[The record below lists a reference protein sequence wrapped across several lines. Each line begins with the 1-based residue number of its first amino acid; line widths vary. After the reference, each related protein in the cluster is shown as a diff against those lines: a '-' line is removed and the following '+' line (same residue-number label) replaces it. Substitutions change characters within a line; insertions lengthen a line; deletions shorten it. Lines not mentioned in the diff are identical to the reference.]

1 MWSVHTKQCLV
12 LFFSFFKVDIW
23 SVSRLAPTCN
33 FSPSFFLVLC
43 SSLHSQCSPHL
54 VLCMLNALLHTGLH
68 VLECFVFCFHFCFVV
83 QLFELLGSFLG
94 VLFHSLWKL
103 ETSWRLVLLRACARP
118 QGCLWRDLSGT
129 QEERD
134 KNEWKEKKWGERK
147 KKKEGRKCGF
157 SLVWREQRRQWQ
169 EGLLEQKILVSLLVW
184 TKRNYGSWD
193 CKGEITEWALESV
206 NSSAYVYAIEAGSWL
221 SEVVGTQAE
230 D

>member
-1 MWSVHTKQCLV
+1 MSTQSSAWYL
-12 LFFSFFKVDIW
+12 SFPFL
-23 SVSRLAPTCN
+23 RLTSEVYPDLHQHVT
-33 FSPSFFLVLC
+33 SLPPFFLVLC

-129 QEERD
+129 QEEGD
-134 KNEWKEKKWGERK
+134 KTEWKEKKWGEKK
-147 KKKEGRKCGF
+147 KKKEEQKCGF
-157 SLVWREQRRQWQ
+157 SFVWREKRRQW
-169 EGLLEQKILVSLLVW
+169 
-184 TKRNYGSWD
+184 
-193 CKGEITEWALESV
+193 
-206 NSSAYVYAIEAGSWL
+206 AGRSTW
-221 SEVVGTQAE
+221 AE
-230 D
+230 DPCFSSSLN